1 MSQILKFAR
10 NVPAMANDVPH
21 FVTYAHARRDIG
33 LPDGPQLYRS
43 EAVGEDLAELY
54 PVLSFEPQPRRRH
67 VARAALGAAWL
78 ASLVMA
84 TVVVIHS
91 TLA

>member
-1 MSQILKFAR
+1 MSQILKFTR
-10 NVPAMANDVPH
+10 NVPAMWADLPRVI
-21 FVTYAHARRDIG
+21 TYAHARRDAG
-33 LPDGPQLYRS
+33 LPEGPQLYRS

-54 PVLSFEPQPRRRH
+54 PVLSFEPQPRRRN
-67 VARAALGAAWL
+67 VARAALGTAWL

-84 TVVVIHS
+84 TVIVIHS